1 MSLTPRIETVKKDE
15 FETIANSQ
23 QRPDR
28 QSSQQFGG
36 TQENLVTDQSHQTA
50 NPPDRL
56 LSGDSD
62 SLDTVPLQ
70 QRSWLLPGILGAG
83 IVAIA
88 AIAVGTRFLPQGE
101 TPSSNPASVTT
112 PSPANSSESNV
123 PPAASS
129 QEKMLLAQAKL
140 LADGGEAKQLA
151 QAIEIAQQ
159 IPKTASEYPQAQ
171 TLIATWSEQ
180 ILQQANTQASQGDL
194 SKAIAIAQSIPV
206 DTKAHPKAQQQ
217 ITTWNQSL
225 SNQRKTIQPPAPI
238 ATKAVPEIDPQ
249 QQKELTRIRATEAQ
263 QQRELASLREI
274 EAQKQ
279 RELTQIRATEAQQQQ
294 ELARLRDTEAQQQQQ
309 LAGIQTSKTPTQ
321 KSFDSLRGIESQQQ
335 QELARLA
342 EAEAQQQQELARL
355 RAAEAE
361 QQQELARL
369 QASEAQKQQE
379 LQRLRNEA
387 RQQQELARLQTNQ
400 TQTQPPP
407 SNPSNLSSDDPY
419 LNINI
424 PKVQPQ
430 PRTVSP
436 PAQIALSPV
445 LTNSYGFRNITVK
458 GAKVAIELRDNVDE
472 DGDYVTLRVNGRV
485 YANNQLILNR
495 GTVIMVDLQ
504 PGANQVDIVGVKD
517 GRGGITL
524 EANIAGVGNV
534 NRRPIPEGRTASFII
549 TRE

>member
-1 MSLTPRIETVKKDE
+1 MKKDE

-36 TQENLVTDQSHQTA
+36 TQEKLVTDQSHQTA

-112 PSPANSSESNV
+112 PSPANPSESNV

-279 RELTQIRATEAQQQQ
+279 RELTRIRATEAQQQR

-321 KSFDSLRGIESQQQ
+321 KSFDSLRRIESQQQ
-335 QELARLA
+335 GELARLA

-369 QASEAQKQQE
+369 EASEAQKQQE

-407 SNPSNLSSDDPY
+407 SNPSNLSSDDPSLNEDPY
-419 LNINI
+419 LNIDI

-430 PRTVSP
+430 SRAVSP
-436 PAQIALSPV
+436 PAQPAQIASSPV
-445 LTNSYGFRNITVK
+445 LTNSYGFSNITVK
-458 GAKVAIELRDNVDE
+458 GATVAIELRDNVDE
-472 DGDYVTLRVNGRV
+472 DGDYVTLRVNGKV

-495 GTVIMVDLQ
+495 GTVIRVDLQ
-504 PGANQVDIVGVKD
+504 PGENQVDIVGVKD

-524 EANIAGVGNV
+524 EVNIAGVGNV

-549 TRE
+549 NRE

>member
-1 MSLTPRIETVKKDE
+1 MKKDE

-23 QRPDR
+23 KRPDK
-28 QSSQQFGG
+28 QSSQQFSG

-62 SLDTVPLQ
+62 RLDTVPLQ
-70 QRSWLLPGILGAG
+70 QRNWLLPGVLGAG

-159 IPKTASEYPQAQ
+159 IPNTASEYPQAQ
-171 TLIATWSEQ
+171 TSIATWSEQ
-180 ILQQANTQASQGDL
+180 ILQQAKTQASRGDL

-206 DTKAHPKAQQQ
+206 NTKAHTKAQQQ

-225 SNQRKTIQPPAPI
+225 SNQRKTIQPPV
-238 ATKAVPEIDPQ
+238 ATKAVPRIDPQ
-249 QQKELTRIRATEAQ
+249 QKRELTRIRATETQQQRELARLREIEAQKQRELTRIRATEAQ
-263 QQRELASLREI
+263 QQR
-274 EAQKQ
+274 
-279 RELTQIRATEAQQQQ
+279 

-335 QELARLA
+335 GELARLA

-387 RQQQELARLQTNQ
+387 RQQQELTRLQTNQ
-400 TQTQPPP
+400 TQTQPPS

-419 LNINI
+419 LNIDI

-436 PAQIALSPV
+436 PAQISSAPV
-445 LTNSYGFRNITVK
+445 LSNSYGFRNITVK

-517 GRGGITL
+517 GRGGITV

-549 TRE
+549 NRE

>member
-1 MSLTPRIETVKKDE
+1 MKKDE

-23 QRPDR
+23 QRPDK

-36 TQENLVTDQSHQTA
+36 TQEKLVTDQSHQTA

-101 TPSSNPASVTT
+101 TPSSNLASVTT

-180 ILQQANTQASQGDL
+180 ILQQAKTQASQGDL

-225 SNQRKTIQPPAPI
+225 SNQRKTIQPPAPV
-238 ATKAVPEIDPQ
+238 ATKALPEIDPQ
-249 QQKELTRIRATEAQ
+249 QQRELTRIRATEAQ
-263 QQRELASLREI
+263 QQRELA
-274 EAQKQ
+274 
-279 RELTQIRATEAQQQQ
+279 
-294 ELARLRDTEAQQQQQ
+294 RLRDTEAQQQQK
-309 LAGIQTSKTPTQ
+309 LAGVQTSNTSTQ
-321 KSFDSLRGIESQQQ
+321 QNSHSLRGVDPQQQ
-335 QELARLA
+335 RELARLA
-342 EAEAQQQQELARL
+342 EAEAQQQRELARL

-369 QASEAQKQQE
+369 EASEAQKQQE
-379 LQRLRNEA
+379 LQRLRNE
-387 RQQQELARLQTNQ
+387 ARLQTNQ

-472 DGDYVTLRVNGRV
+472 DGDYVTLRVNGRI
-485 YANNQLILNR
+485 YANNQLILHR

-517 GRGGITL
+517 GRGGITV
-524 EANIAGVGNV
+524 EVNIAGVGNV